1 MRFLDVLL
9 GAATAATVLAAPAG
23 QSATTKP
30 AVLKRKSKFQFTG
43 VSESG
48 GEFGEAHVPGQLDKD
63 YVWPAHASIDV
74 RPARAP
80 SPTRTAAADKRQ
92 QTMVAKGMNTFRVPT
107 LM

>member
-1 MRFLDVLL
+1 MRFLNVLL

-23 QSATTKP
+23 QSA
-30 AVLKRKSKFQFTG
+30 VQKRKSKFQFTG

-74 RPARAP
+74 RPARKPP
-80 SPTRTAAADKRQ
+80 SPALPPLTTDYRPWWPRA
-92 QTMVAKGMNTFRVPT
+92 
-107 LM
+107 